1 MNPIEKRYIL
11 RSFITMSA
19 YVAMT
24 YGSKLALRSFAADW
38 PVWCKAL
45 LAVAPV
51 LPVALF
57 CKAYVMYLNECD
69 ELVRRIELEA
79 IGLSSVA
86 VGLLFLSMGLLGN
99 ASIIALDGT
108 NVAVWAFPL
117 LCSFYCITRW
127 FASRRYS

>member
-1 MNPIEKRYIL
+1 MNPIDKRYML

-24 YGSKLALRSFAADW
+24 YGSKLALSSFAADW

-45 LAVAPV
+45 LAVSPV

-79 IGLSSVA
+79 VGLSSVT
-86 VGLLFLSMGLLGN
+86 VGLLFLGLGFLGR
-99 ASIIALDGT
+99 AKIMALDGIT
-108 NVAVWAFPL
+108 VAVWAFPL